1 MVKASLFHCFWMWIS
16 ALLLF
21 LFFIV
26 RQSKQLSIHTMT
38 SQCASRSATYE
49 SEKRMQKRTA
59 VPKATKTRRQE
70 IIVYTVYCTGGVARS
85 IACNNG
91 CLMASINK
99 LFPSG
104 TNRSWA
110 TKLCDASLV
119 SDSLQSVII
128 IMQNSLSAQ
137 LPYCT
142 TKLNKNLL
150 TKKTF
155 LFLYANCSIV

>member
-110 TKLCDASLV
+110 TNLCDASLL
-119 SDSLQSVII
+119 SDCLQTV
-128 IMQNSLSAQ
+128 IMQKSFSAQ

-142 TKLNKNLL
+142 TKMNKKLL
-150 TKKTF
+150 TKIPLLF
-155 LFLYANCSIV
+155 LFPNGSIV